1 VTRAPGWYAR
11 IRSHGEKLGKPA
23 RPTLVEWATATRDVE
38 FAFKDVPL
46 P

>member
-11 IRSHGEKLGKPA
+11 IRSHGEKHDKPA
-23 RPTLVEWATATRDVE
+23 RPTLVEWVTAAQGVE
-38 FAFKDVPL
+38 FAFKDIPL